1 MLLRKSLKFFSYTL
15 AVIAVLAISLIA
27 PIDRTPL
34 EEQSFYQE
42 MMKEL
47 DTLQLKKYP
56 ATKKLTIGWSEFNIT
71 PHYSMPMA
79 GYTPKDKF
87 DSVHD
92 SLFCRVL
99 YINNGGIQSFIISM
113 DLMLFPP
120 ILKQKLDEYIAQY
133 KKKYF
138 LYLSATHTHSAIGG
152 WDKSLVG
159 RFTIGNYH
167 EKWVESTAQ
176 EIIKQMEVAKQS
188 SLPSS
193 LHYWEADAS
202 ELVQNRLDGNGKT
215 DGWLRGI
222 KMLRQDSSRAI
233 VATFSGHP
241 TTLDLL
247 GTTLSGDYPAELVK
261 QFKQEGYQFGM
272 FMAGMMG
279 SHRIVGFEGD
289 QFHKT
294 DSIAKTLAAKITH
307 SKQFTMNSD
316 SVSII
321 SQHIP
326 IQFGPS
332 QLHLA
337 KNWKARNWAFRS
349 LLEPLK
355 GEFTY
360 LQIGNIIFMGTP
372 CDFSGELYADADFN
386 KWCEQNN
393 KHLILTSFNGNY
405 IGYVT
410 ADQHYDKNEEE
421 VMALNWVGPSFG
433 RYFTTCIQKIV
444 SKNE

>member
-1 MLLRKSLKFFSYTL
+1 
-15 AVIAVLAISLIA
+15 
-27 PIDRTPL
+27 
-34 EEQSFYQE
+34 
-42 MMKEL
+42 
-47 DTLQLKKYP
+47 
-56 ATKKLTIGWSEFNIT
+56 
-71 PHYSMPMA
+71 
-79 GYTPKDKF
+79 
-87 DSVHD
+87 
-92 SLFCRVL
+92 
-99 YINNGGIQSFIISM
+99 
-113 DLMLFPP
+113 
-120 ILKQKLDEYIAQY
+120 
-133 KKKYF
+133 
-138 LYLSATHTHSAIGG
+138 
-152 WDKSLVG
+152 
-159 RFTIGNYH
+159 
-167 EKWVESTAQ
+167 
-176 EIIKQMEVAKQS
+176 
-188 SLPSS
+188 
-193 LHYWEADAS
+193 
-202 ELVQNRLDGNGKT
+202 LDGNGKT

-261 QFKQEGYQFGM
+261 QFKQGGYQFGM
-272 FMAGMMG
+272 FMAGMVG

-294 DSIAKTLAAKITH
+294 DSIAKILATKINH
-307 SKQFTMNSD
+307 SKQFMMNSD

-321 SQHIP
+321 TRHIP

-332 QLHLA
+332 QLHFA
-337 KNWKARNWAFRS
+337 KNWKARNWAFCS

-393 KHLILTSFNGNY
+393 KHLIITSFNGNY

-421 VMALNWVGPSFG
+421 VMALNWVGPYFG
-433 RYFTTCIQKIV
+433 RYFTTCIQKMV